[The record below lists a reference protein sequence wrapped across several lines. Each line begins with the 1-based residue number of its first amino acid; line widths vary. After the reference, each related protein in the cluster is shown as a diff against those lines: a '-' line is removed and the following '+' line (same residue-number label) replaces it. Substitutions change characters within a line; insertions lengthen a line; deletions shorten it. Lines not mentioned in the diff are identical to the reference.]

1 METLVGLAL
10 VVIAGIEIVGIVRV
24 VSANLKIGG

>member
-1 METLVGLAL
+1 MLAGIVL
-10 VVIAGIEIVGIVRV
+10 IVIAGIEIVAFVRI